1 MSRIGKLPISI
12 PTGTTVSVDASSV
25 SVKGPKG
32 ELSRPLS
39 RHITVA
45 VDGDA
50 VVVKP
55 NGNSQMAQAL
65 WGTFASHIGNMVTGV
80 NEPFTKNLSVEGV
93 GYKVD
98 LQGNDLV
105 LNVGYSHPV
114 KMPVPKDL
122 TVTVEKNAISI
133 SGADKEAVG
142 QFAAEVRAVRKPE
155 PYKGKGIRY
164 RDEVVRRKQGKKGA
178 A

>member
-12 PTGTTVSVDASSV
+12 PAGTTVSVDASAI

-39 RHITVA
+39 RHITVSI
-45 VDGDA
+45 DGDSI
-50 VVVKP
+50 VVTP

-65 WGTFASHIGNMVTGV
+65 WGTYASHIGNMVTGV
-80 NEPFTKNLSVEGV
+80 NEPFTKHLSVEGV

-98 LQGNDLV
+98 LQGSDLV

-122 TVTVEKNAISI
+122 TVAVEKNAITI

-164 RDEVVRRKQGKKGA
+164 SDEIVRRKQGKKGA